1 MKKNIAI
8 IGGGPMG
15 LATALELLKRG
26 HRITLYESDDVLGG
40 MTASFDFSGV
50 CIERYYHF
58 ICAGDQPLF
67 DIMRELGISDK
78 LRWNRTKMGYFY
90 DGHLND
96 WGNPLALFRFKG
108 AGPIPKIR
116 YGLHAYLSVKKS
128 DWRTLDPMEATS
140 WIRRWVGEE
149 GYRIWWK
156 NLFDLK
162 FYDYKENLSAA
173 WIWTRIKRIGTSRYD
188 LFNEKLGYIENG
200 SETLLQAFR
209 SRIEAEGGIIRL
221 STPVQKVVIEKH
233 AVKGVYLEGTLVP
246 HDAVVSTIPAPLV
259 NELIPDMN
267 KEIAKRFSE
276 LKNIAVVCVIAK
288 LSKQVTQ
295 NFWLNVNDHR
305 MDIPGIV
312 EYTNL
317 RPMKD
322 HIVYVPFY
330 MPGDHEK
337 FKDSDGIFAEKVKK
351 YLRIINTKLEDKD
364 FLDIQ
369 VSRYRYAQPICGPE
383 YLKKIPPV
391 DLPVKG
397 LYVADTSYYYPED
410 RGISESVRFA
420 RNIVFCI
427 EKA

>member
-1 MKKNIAI
+1 
-8 IGGGPMG
+8 MG

-330 MPGDHEK
+330 MPGDHKK

>member
-1 MKKNIAI
+1 
-8 IGGGPMG
+8 MG